1 LPPRHK
7 EAKKHKVEE
16 FATKAQRHEE
26 TQSRGILLRRH
37 KDKKK
42 HKVEEFCH
50 EGTKHEETQSG
61 VFCHE
66 GTKTRRNTKWSILPR
81 RHKDTKK
88 HKEVMINT
96 KAIYYKII
104 NLVPLSALVPSWQK
118 NSWQKT
124 SLQKLCG
131 QTFLS

>member
-1 LPPRHK
+1 MI
-7 EAKKHKVEE
+7 E

-26 TQSRGILLRRH
+26 TQSG
-37 KDKKK
+37 
-42 HKVEEFCH
+42 
-50 EGTKHEETQSG
+50 G
-61 VFCHE
+61 
-66 GTKTRRNTKWSILPR
+66 ILPR
-81 RHKDTKK
+81 RYKDAKK

-96 KAIYYKII
+96 KAINYKII

-131 QTFLS
+131 QTFII